1 MKGLKMMKNEGK
13 QLDYKDM
20 VNFKMYD
27 VTTWLTNSGITH
39 IDQHLKK

>member
-1 MKGLKMMKNEGK
+1 MITASVMKGVKMMKNEGK

-27 VTTWLTNSGITH
+27 VTT
-39 IDQHLKK
+39 